1 VCILTVLVKRSDE
14 IFLFHLYF
22 DSSYTKKFHTGI
34 NKGKLNRKTTFML
47 DDEQFRQILAHFD
60 LSWKGYRKIR
70 KGIKKRLTKHMRSLG
85 LHAVRDYLVT
95 AHRNPMLM
103 DEIRRL
109 LLVSISRFFR
119 DRKVWNDLRQFAF
132 PLLAESASVVQ
143 VWSAG
148 CASGEEPYSFSML
161 WHGFCGT
168 MPTSPEIYI
177 QGTDSNAHM
186 IERARSGLYHRSS
199 LREVDRATLETYF
212 EPTRQEDTLAIVQHI
227 KHSVRFRLRDF
238 IRDDP
243 PGDEF
248 HLIFLRNN
256 LLTYYSGE
264 CRDAAFNKI
273 LKSLRFGGFLLI
285 GMHEEIPSECCTLI
299 PSAYNSRI
307 LIKKSNRRF
316 EA

>member
-1 VCILTVLVKRSDE
+1 
-14 IFLFHLYF
+14 
-22 DSSYTKKFHTGI
+22 
-34 NKGKLNRKTTFML
+34 ML
-47 DDEQFRQILAHFD
+47 DDKQFQQILAHFD

-70 KGIKKRLTKHMRSLG
+70 KGVKKRLSKHMRSLG
-85 LHAVRDYLVT
+85 LDTAQEYLMMANRD
-95 AHRNPMLM
+95 PMLM
-103 DEIRRL
+103 DEILRL
-109 LLVSISRFFR
+109 LTVSISRFFR
-119 DRKVWNDLRQFAF
+119 DRKMWNDLRRFVL
-132 PLLAESASVVQ
+132 PLLVENESVVQ

-212 EPTRQEDTLAIVQHI
+212 EPTRQKNTSAIAQHI
-227 KHSVRFRLRDF
+227 KQSVRFILHDF

-243 PGDEF
+243 PADEF

-264 CRDAAFNKI
+264 CRDAAFNRIVKR
-273 LKSLRFGGFLLI
+273 LRFGGFLVI
-285 GMHEEIPSECCTLI
+285 GTHEEIPEECRTFV
-299 PSAYNSRI
+299 PSTYNRCI
-307 LIKKSNRRF
+307 LVKARDCGFDVRNRGLY
-316 EA
+316 

>member
-1 VCILTVLVKRSDE
+1 
-14 IFLFHLYF
+14 
-22 DSSYTKKFHTGI
+22 
-34 NKGKLNRKTTFML
+34 ML

-70 KGIKKRLTKHMRSLG
+70 KGVKKRLTKHMRSLG
-85 LHAVRDYLVT
+85 LDTAQEYLM
-95 AHRNPMLM
+95 AANRNPMLM

-109 LLVSISRFFR
+109 LTVSISRFFR
-119 DRKVWNDLRQFAF
+119 DRKMWNDLRRFVL
-132 PLLAESASVVQ
+132 PLRVENDSVVQ
-143 VWSAG
+143 AWSAG

-161 WHGFCGT
+161 WHSFCET
-168 MPTSPEIYI
+168 MPTSPEIHI

-199 LREVDRATLETYF
+199 LRDVDTPTLENYF
-212 EPTRQEDTLAIVQHI
+212 RPTRQKDTLAIVQKI
-227 KHSVRFRLRDF
+227 KQSVRFRLHDF
-238 IRDDP
+238 TRDDP
-243 PGDEF
+243 PGNEF

-285 GMHEEIPSECCTLI
+285 GMHEEIPAECCTLI

-307 LIKKSNRRF
+307 LIRKSHHHF

>member
-1 VCILTVLVKRSDE
+1 
-14 IFLFHLYF
+14 
-22 DSSYTKKFHTGI
+22 
-34 NKGKLNRKTTFML
+34 M
-47 DDEQFRQILAHFD
+47 Q
-60 LSWKGYRKIR
+60 
-70 KGIKKRLTKHMRSLG
+70 SLG
-85 LHAVRDYLVT
+85 LDT
-95 AHRNPMLM
+95 AHEYLMTANRNPILM

-109 LLVSISRFFR
+109 LTVSISRFFR
-119 DRKVWNDLRQFAF
+119 DRKMWNDLRCFVL
-132 PLLAESASVVQ
+132 PLLVENESVVR

-186 IERARSGLYHRSS
+186 IERARSGLYYRSS

-273 LKSLRFGGFLLI
+273 VKSLRLGGFLLI
-285 GMHEEIPSECCTLI
+285 GMHEEIPAECCTLI
-299 PSAYNSRI
+299 SSAYNSRI
-307 LIKKSNRRF
+307 LIKKSHHHF